1 MNKLNIHRCWGCN
14 DLRKRSSHICA
25 QTQKWLVKLQLWFL
39 IITVKPKNYLVNTE
53 CGTNTCPHNTC
64 SNNPIKSAQ
73 FGVSYRHLL
82 NGLWWYHKTRDQSK
96 DIARLIASSY
106 EVGCESGKKKKE
118 ENCWTC
124 VKKYNLWHACL
135 HYYYRFDCLL
145 SVLYIML
152 WLQTWKIICMYTLFF
167 STPMQPHISGYLVVC
182 LIYKFPLM
190 RYIVFISTT
199 IATPLFFLNLLN
211 LFNLLLW
218 SLFFWYSHCG
228 ANW

>member
-1 MNKLNIHRCWGCN
+1 MDFDDIIRLETKAKILPDWLLVHM
-14 DLRKRSSHICA
+14 
-25 QTQKWLVKLQLWFL
+25 KWAVK
-39 IITVKPKNYLVNTE
+39 VEKKE
-53 CGTNTCPHNTC
+53 
-64 SNNPIKSAQ
+64 
-73 FGVSYRHLL
+73 
-82 NGLWWYHKTRDQSK
+82 
-96 DIARLIASSY
+96 
-106 EVGCESGKKKKE
+106 KKKKKK

-124 VKKYNLWHACL
+124 VKKYNRWHACL
-135 HYYYRFDCLL
+135 HYYYWFDCLL